1 MQSTIF
7 NAPVLKVNSLKSKFD
22 TNVLSNSFI
31 ALLGNN
37 YIEARILQQLHYWCY
52 SQYGV
57 VIDGIR
63 WIYKPLREWLSEALT
78 GLTDWKVRKAI
89 ASLLAQGLIRREKLF
104 VKHHQQVHNSPWWH
118 PKNQTYYYSVNYDQL
133 QKLIERAE
141 NRFEKAKK
149 AETPENVRIEDS
161 SKLSVEEFTDTKCC
175 ELSQNSTKNTSIE
188 NKSRD
193 QSHPTLPCGCEEKT
207 NLDSQET
214 QDSSNSEPL
223 NLIEPIF
230 VAPPNMEKETS
241 SDRVEEN
248 INQNKNTIRTNA
260 LLIKNS
266 GTRGF
271 NDDRKRTSKET
282 GLTRK
287 SKAPWKDEEE
297 FKQFYRALIQAL
309 PLVANSHSPQGLAKT
324 IIAQLKRGE
333 EHTYWDDFK
342 AGLPIGTSTKPEWE
356 IEPGVPYPMF
366 VEYLTEKIKRG
377 DNTQTNEQARNEAFR
392 IIYQPRQAMSFWG
405 VFKRSVVNVSEQIER
420 DRALGVSNPNTP
432 VWTKERVEP
441 SIEEATKAGDKIMAA
456 NGTAEAATLY
466 PCGIEAA
473 KTPQLENKSEP
484 STPDP
489 WIIEESKPQLSM
501 REMLANRGVKGFC
514 KPMPKVSEY
523 ELAKEEREQTKPKTP
538 KTNIAQMSVAEI
550 NDYLTDPIFRKQIMP
565 QLWDSDYGLITD
577 EVGQIIGV
585 EPPPPVEE

>member
-7 NAPVLKVNSLKSKFD
+7 NAPVLKIESLKSKFD

-31 ALLGNN
+31 ALLDNN

-133 QKLIERAE
+133 QKLIEQV
-141 NRFEKAKK
+141 
-149 AETPENVRIEDS
+149 ETPKNSETIENVRIEDS

-175 ELSQNSTKNTSIE
+175 ELSQNNTKNTSIE

-193 QSHPTLPCGCEEKT
+193 QSHPTLPESDWEQE
-207 NLDSQET
+207 NLDSQERQEFSNRSLLKINEVSFVT
-214 QDSSNSEPL
+214 PKVIKKEISSE
-223 NLIEPIF
+223 
-230 VAPPNMEKETS
+230 
-241 SDRVEEN
+241 RVEEN

-266 GTRGF
+266 GERGF

-297 FKQFYRALIQAL
+297 FKQFYQALIRALPI
-309 PLVANSHSPQGLAKT
+309 VANSYSPQGLAKT
-324 IIAQLKRGE
+324 IIAGLKRGE

-342 AGLPIGTSTKPEWE
+342 AGLPIGSSTKPEWE

-366 VEYLTEKIKRG
+366 VEYLIEKIKRG

-392 IIYQPRQAMSFWG
+392 IIRQPQQAMSFWG

-420 DRALGVSNPNTP
+420 DRDLGVSNPSTP
-432 VWTKERVEP
+432 VWTRERIEP
-441 SIEEATKAGDKIMAA
+441 SIIEAENAGDKIMAV
-456 NGTAEAATLY
+456 NGTAQAAQAA
-466 PCGIEAA
+466 IEAA
-473 KTPQLENKSEP
+473 ETPKQESLSE
-484 STPDP
+484 SAISDP
-489 WIIEESKPQLSM
+489 WTDEEKPQLSM
-501 REMLANRGVKGFC
+501 REMLAQMGVKGFC

-550 NDYLTDPIFRKQIMP
+550 NDYLTDPIFRKQLMP
-565 QLWDSDYGLITD
+565 QLWDSDYELITD
-577 EVGQIIGV
+577 ELGQIIAV